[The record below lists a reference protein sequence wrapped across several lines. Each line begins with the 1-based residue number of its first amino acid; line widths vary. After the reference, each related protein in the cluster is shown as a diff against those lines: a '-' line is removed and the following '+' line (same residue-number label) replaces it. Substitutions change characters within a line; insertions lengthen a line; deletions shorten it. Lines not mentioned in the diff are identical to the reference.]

1 MAVCPLVHIHYNV
14 AEVFSVSFMSVFS
27 TVVLPHLHKLALC
40 NNQQTVESKRIDIAT
55 QLFEAYSALSCCCIL
70 YVFLHFTPNCVCLE
84 PPFNLAY
91 KARFWI
97 LAWRE
102 YFTQICMKN
111 VLKPSKMK
119 FVFFIWTDLE
129 KCSITSHQTCK
140 EYLKTI
146 LE

>member
-1 MAVCPLVHIHYNV
+1 MWQKYFPFLSCPVL
-14 AEVFSVSFMSVFS
+14 SLSVFS

-70 YVFLHFTPNCVCLE
+70 YVFLHFTSNCVCLE

-97 LAWRE
+97 LARRE
-102 YFTQICMKN
+102 YFTQKCMKIFSN
-111 VLKPSKMK
+111 HQRWRFRWS
-119 FVFFIWTDLE
+119 FFFFIWTDLE
-129 KCSITSHQTCK
+129 KCSITSSHQTCK